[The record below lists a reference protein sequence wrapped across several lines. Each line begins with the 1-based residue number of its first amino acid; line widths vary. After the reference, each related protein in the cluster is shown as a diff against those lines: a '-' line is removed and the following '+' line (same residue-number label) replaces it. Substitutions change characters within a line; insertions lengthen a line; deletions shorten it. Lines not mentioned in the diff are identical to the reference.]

1 VGEVNT
7 SEKLRLHVTL
17 NTSSS
22 IYIKIDTCNELC
34 IRACKKNCCGS
45 DIVDLTNASH
55 WDIGDEILSIGWS
68 IRNASEV
75 REESGA
81 GY

>member
-1 VGEVNT
+1 MNT
-7 SEKLRLHVTL
+7 LEKLRLHIKL

-22 IYIKIDTCNELC
+22 IYIKIDSCNKFC
-34 IRACKKNCCGS
+34 IGACKKNCCGS
-45 DIVDLTNASH
+45 DIVDLTDASH

-75 REESGA
+75 REKSSA